1 MMLSTGI
8 YNARIFKEA
17 FWRSTN
23 PGLLVRL
30 GVTFVRF
37 HQNIG
42 KLHHSTQC
50 NKFQIK
56 VFLQSGRRK
65 FLVKYVYNCQIK
77 IFIASVSCNC
87 TLKSISFCVI
97 ETIYDC
103 NIIIISTKLTIILI
117 ITGWPVFWGAVYHAD
132 FSWPRP
138 VCCHHY
144 SSRYCGSLHHHRYIA
159 HVWVKCHCDTE

>member
-17 FWRSTN
+17 FWGSTN

-42 KLHHSTQC
+42 KLNYSTQC

-56 VFLQSGRRK
+56 VICT
-65 FLVKYVYNCQIK
+65 KYKKNVSREIRVQLSEKN
-77 IFIASVSCNC
+77 FIARVLCNR
-87 TLKSISFCVI
+87 TLKISFILCYKNY
-97 ETIYDC
+97 YDC
-103 NIIIISTKLTIILI
+103 NIILILTKLTIIII
-117 ITGWPVFWGAVYHAD
+117 ITG
-132 FSWPRP
+132 
-138 VCCHHY
+138 
-144 SSRYCGSLHHHRYIA
+144 
-159 HVWVKCHCDTE
+159 